1 MPLEFEGTGAAAGL
15 GGLRDVRVTDSQ
27 GSAHR
32 PTGRWLGLTVCVV
45 GGPPQGD
52 RFEGETHGREG
63 AEVAPQPDGGLGLSG
78 LCAGRPRRCRV
89 PEAVSSGRLCA
100 WWPAAGCRQ
109 GGRGEPEGSEE

>member
-32 PTGRWLGLTVCVV
+32 PTGQWLGLTVCVV

-52 RFEGETHGREG
+52 RFEGETHGRKG
-63 AEVAPQPDGGLGLSG
+63 ADMAPQPDGGLGLSG
-78 LCAGRPRRCRV
+78 LCARGPLRCRV
-89 PEAVSSGRLCA
+89 PEAVSPGRLRA
-100 WWPAAGCRQ
+100 WWPAAACRQ
-109 GGRGEPEGSEE
+109 GGS